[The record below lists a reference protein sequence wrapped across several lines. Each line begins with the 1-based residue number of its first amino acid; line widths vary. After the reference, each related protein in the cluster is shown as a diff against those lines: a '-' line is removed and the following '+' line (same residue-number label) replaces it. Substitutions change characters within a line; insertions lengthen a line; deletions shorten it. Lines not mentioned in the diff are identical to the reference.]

1 MNKITKL
8 STVALALML
17 CVGCS
22 ANKDNQKTKTEQPK
36 QENVTANPKED
47 KATAAKRMK
56 LTKELEKYNKGTE
69 SFISNKQ
76 YQKYIKTPIKEYGQ
90 KVEVKGKKMN
100 VYTVGEGKVPIV
112 FIPGQGTVTAKHQYH
127 NLISNLSKT
136 HKVVVVEPFGSG
148 LSDVIDQ
155 PRNLANITSDIHEA
169 LQKVGITGKYVIA
182 SHSIGGVYA
191 LKYISTYPKEVLGLI
206 GLDTSTPGME
216 GGKQVDFAAPVL
228 KELPKIPKVSDDIN
242 AQFFA
247 IGHKI
252 LNNSNMKEEA
262 KNSSNMI
269 NESANYKIPK
279 GIPAMYLLARES
291 DLGLQLRSLD
301 IPIKGSWQEQHK
313 ELSEDPKEVSIHTL
327 DGTHQIYDT
336 NLKEVIDY
344 TNQFMKTFEK

>member
-1 MNKITKL
+1 M
-8 STVALALML
+8 
-17 CVGCS
+17 
-22 ANKDNQKTKTEQPK
+22 
-36 QENVTANPKED
+36 
-47 KATAAKRMK
+47 
-56 LTKELEKYNKGTE
+56 
-69 SFISNKQ
+69 
-76 YQKYIKTPIKEYGQ
+76 
-90 KVEVKGKKMN
+90 
-100 VYTVGEGKVPIV
+100 
-112 FIPGQGTVTAKHQYH
+112 
-127 NLISNLSKT
+127 
-136 HKVVVVEPFGSG
+136 VVEPFGSG

>member
-1 MNKITKL
+1 MKNITKL
-8 STVALALML
+8 STVALSLLL
-17 CVGCS
+17 CTACAAS
-22 ANKDNQKTKTEQPK
+22 NTSTSKTQSHHPK
-36 QENVTANPKED
+36 QT
-47 KATAAKRMK
+47 K
-56 LTKELEKYNKGTE
+56 LTDKQKEEPKNKEAADQEMHPQGAVDLTKYKA
-69 SFISNKQ
+69 KPV
-76 YQKYIKTPIKEYGQ
+76 KDYG
-90 KVEVKGKKMN
+90 KKIDVGDGKKMN